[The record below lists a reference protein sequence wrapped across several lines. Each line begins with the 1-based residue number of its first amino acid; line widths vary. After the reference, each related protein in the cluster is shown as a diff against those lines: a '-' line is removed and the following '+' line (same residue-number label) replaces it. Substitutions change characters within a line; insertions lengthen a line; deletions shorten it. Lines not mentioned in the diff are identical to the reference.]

1 MGQFDGL
8 AATQVNQPP
17 LNHQRTAELLKAL
30 RQRTPREI
38 SVAVMSLGGCFS
50 PEMRRALELLA
61 AERRA
66 SLNQEA
72 SRPEE
77 QYNNRKA
84 NALSGHRDG
93 GTVALVKKQ

>member
-1 MGQFDGL
+1 MSQPRFDHGR
-8 AATQVNQPP
+8 VDK
-17 LNHQRTAELLKAL
+17 LLRAL

-38 SVAVMSLGGCFS
+38 TIATMGLGACFS

-66 SLNQEA
+66 LLNREA
-72 SRPEE
+72 SRPEGE
-77 QYNNRKA
+77 YNNRKA
-84 NALSGHRDG
+84 KALSGHWDG